1 MKNKENVMEKKTT
14 KKRSDFRFER
24 EAKAL
29 QKNLIK
35 RKKQEAELKKIEQ
48 EKKSKK
54 EEEHGQD

>member
-1 MKNKENVMEKKTT
+1 MKNKENVMEKKIT

>member
-1 MKNKENVMEKKTT
+1 MEKKLT

-35 RKKQEAELKKIEQ
+35 RKKQQEELQKLKQ
-48 EKKSKK
+48 EEKNKK
-54 EEEHGQD
+54 EKEHGQD

>member
-1 MKNKENVMEKKTT
+1 MKNKEHVMEKKIT